1 MNTMIEVDGLHKSY
15 GDVHAV
21 KGISFY
27 VEQGRL
33 FAFLGPN
40 GAGKSTTIDMICT
53 FLKPDRGE
61 VTVDG
66 HRLGRRTVP
75 SALPS
80 VWCSRRLLDNLLT
93 VEENLKIRGRLLR
106 TRRGG
111 RRPRRSSG
119 R

>member
-40 GAGKSTTIDMICT
+40 GAGKSTTIDMTLYLI
-53 FLKPDRGE
+53 
-61 VTVDG
+61 
-66 HRLGRRTVP
+66 H
-75 SALPS
+75 
-80 VWCSRRLLDNLLT
+80 
-93 VEENLKIRGRLLR
+93 I
-106 TRRGG
+106 
-111 RRPRRSSG
+111 
-119 R
+119 

>member
-40 GAGKSTTIDMICT
+40 GAGNDLYL
-53 FLKPDRGE
+53 FEAG
-61 VTVDG
+61 
-66 HRLGRRTVP
+66 
-75 SALPS
+75 
-80 VWCSRRLLDNLLT
+80 
-93 VEENLKIRGRLLR
+93 
-106 TRRGG
+106 
-111 RRPRRSSG
+111 SG
-119 R
+119 

>member
-66 HRLGRRTVP
+66 HRLGREDGAIRSSIGVVFQD
-75 SALPS
+75 S
-80 VWCSRRLLDNLLT
+80 LLDNLLT
-93 VEENLKIRGRLLR
+93 V
-106 TRRGG
+106 
-111 RRPRRSSG
+111 
-119 R
+119 

>member
-53 FLKPDRGE
+53 FLKYNSD
-61 VTVDG
+61 VFY
-66 HRLGRRTVP
+66 P
-75 SALPS
+75 SR
-80 VWCSRRLLDNLLT
+80 CY
-93 VEENLKIRGRLLR
+93 GQ
-106 TRRGG
+106 
-111 RRPRRSSG
+111 
-119 R
+119 